1 MVRQQKFLTQLV
13 KKLEESSTS
22 VSNNLAFN

>member
-13 KKLEESSTS
+13 KDVEESSAN
-22 VSNNLAFN
+22 VSNYLAFK

>member
-13 KKLEESSTS
+13 KDLEESSAS
-22 VSNNLAFN
+22 VSSRLAFN

>member
-13 KKLEESSTS
+13 KDVEESSAN
-22 VSNNLAFN
+22 VSNYLIFK

>member
-13 KKLEESSTS
+13 KELEESSTS